1 MISNLFTYMAR
12 FEVNETRVT
21 LAVSNSQS
29 LRTTIPIHIAKKMGL
44 NAGDNITWDLD
55 KISNNWIATIRKK

>member
-1 MISNLFTYMAR
+1 MAR
-12 FEVNETRVT
+12 LELNITRVS

-44 NAGDNITWDLD
+44 AVGDSITWDLD
-55 KISNNWIATIRKK
+55 KVSSEWIGTIKKK

>member
-1 MISNLFTYMAR
+1 MAR
-12 FEVNETRVT
+12 LEVNETRVS

-44 NAGDNITWDLD
+44 SVGDSITWDLD
-55 KISNNWIATIRKK
+55 KVSNRWIGTIQKK